1 MDATKE
7 QAAPV
12 ASVKAPTPIS
22 ELSYELRGNP
32 EAPTRDI
39 ELELAESQSLNRH
52 LLEKISKAVDAVRR
66 DQPKLALEILA
77 G

>member
-7 QAAPV
+7 QAAPI
-12 ASVKAPTPIS
+12 ATVKAP
-22 ELSYELRGNP
+22 
-32 EAPTRDI
+32 ARDI

-52 LLEKISKAVDAVRR
+52 LLEKISKAADAVRR
-66 DQPKLALEILA
+66 DQQKLALEILS